1 MAEALSI
8 PSWLTDLSL
17 PGAIVLFGLA
27 LARGWILTSGQAN
40 RIVEAYSKVSD
51 LWKQV
56 AEERQETIS
65 KISEQLDPLMQGNE
79 AILRAV
85 EELQRQQSQIP
96 RGGRR

>member
-1 MAEALSI
+1 MTEALSI

-27 LARGWILTSGQAN
+27 LARGWLLTSGQVN
-40 RIVEAYSKVSD
+40 RLTEAHGKVSD

-56 AEERQETIS
+56 AEERQETIR
-65 KISEQLDPLMQGNE
+65 KISDQMDPLMQGNE
-79 AILRAV
+79 AILKAV
-85 EELQRQQSQIP
+85 EELQRQQMHIP